1 MIPHEQ
7 AVIADALEKRGMS
20 RDDAVQVAGEIIASL
35 EAESYIITER
45 RPGA

>member
-7 AVIADALEKRGMS
+7 AVIADALEARGMS
-20 RDDAVQVAGEIIASL
+20 RDDAVQVAGEIIERL
-35 EAESYIITER
+35 RAEGYIITEQ

>member
-7 AVIADALEKRGMS
+7 AVIADAMEKRGVS
-20 RDDAVQVAGEIIASL
+20 RERAVRIAGEIIAAL
-35 EAESYIITER
+35 QAEGYVITER